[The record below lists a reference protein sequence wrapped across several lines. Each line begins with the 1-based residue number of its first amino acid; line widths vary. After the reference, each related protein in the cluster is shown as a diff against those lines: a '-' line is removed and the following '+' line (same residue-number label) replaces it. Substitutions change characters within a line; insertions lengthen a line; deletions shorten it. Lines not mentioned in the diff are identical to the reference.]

1 MASFVTVS
9 GSRLILASASPRRA
23 DLLREAGILF
33 RVAPAHIDEDV
44 RTGES
49 PEAYVER
56 LAREKAEAVHAASPD
71 AFVLGADTTVV
82 VDAAILGKPA
92 DRAEAA
98 RMLELLAGRSHR
110 VLTGVVLLGP
120 ADFVRAAVVSTEV
133 TFSRLSGADI
143 AWYVNTGEPLDK
155 AGAYAIQGGASRF
168 VERIDG
174 SFSNVVG
181 LPMEL
186 VGTWCR
192 ESGIQVS

>member
-1 MASFVTVS
+1 MHLPPSVLV
-9 GSRLILASASPRRA
+9 LASASPRRA

-33 RVAPAHIDEDV
+33 RVAPAHIDEAV
-44 RTGES
+44 RVGES

-56 LAREKAEAVHAASPD
+56 LAREKAEAVHTASPG

-82 VDAAILGKPA
+82 VDDTILGKPV
-92 DRAEAA
+92 DGAEAA

-110 VLTGVVLLGP
+110 VLTGVALLGP
-120 ADFVRAAVVSTEV
+120 ADFTRAAVVSTNV
-133 TFSRLSGADI
+133 TFSRLSDADI
-143 AWYVNTGEPLDK
+143 AWYVGTGEPLDK

-181 LPMEL
+181 LPMEV

-192 ESGIQVS
+192 EAGIQVS

>member
-1 MASFVTVS
+1 MHLPASVLV
-9 GSRLILASASPRRA
+9 LASASPRRA

-33 RVAPAHIDEDV
+33 RVAPAHIDEAV
-44 RTGES
+44 RVGES

-56 LAREKAEAVHAASPD
+56 LAREKAEAVHTASPG

-82 VDAAILGKPA
+82 VDDTILGKPV

-110 VLTGVVLLGP
+110 VLTGVALLGP
-120 ADFVRAAVVSTEV
+120 ADFTRAAVVSTNV
-133 TFSRLSGADI
+133 TFSRLSDADI
-143 AWYVNTGEPLDK
+143 AWYVGTGEPLDK

-181 LPMEL
+181 LPMEV
-186 VGTWCR
+186 VGMWCR
-192 ESGIQVS
+192 EAGIQVS

>member
-1 MASFVTVS
+1 MNPPASVLV
-9 GSRLILASASPRRA
+9 LASASPRRA

-33 RVAPAHIDEDV
+33 RVAPAHIDEAV
-44 RTGES
+44 RVGEP

-56 LAREKAEAVHAASPD
+56 LAREKAEAVHAASAE

-82 VDAAILGKPA
+82 VDDTILGKPA

-98 RMLELLAGRSHR
+98 GMLELLAGRSHR
-110 VLTGVVLLGP
+110 VLTGVALLGP
-120 ADFVRAAVVSTEV
+120 ADFRRAAVVSTNV
-133 TFSRLSGADI
+133 TFSRLSDADI
-143 AWYVNTGEPLDK
+143 AWYVGTGEPLDK

-181 LPMEL
+181 LPME
-186 VGTWCR
+186 VVATWCR
-192 ESGIQVS
+192 EAGIQVS